1 MTPPSKSQDD
11 TSPNVTDKPQTLPS
25 MDMGVDPE
33 IILSSDVEATPRF
46 RKRELGI
53 IADRHWWPRSIR
65 EANVKEDLH
74 IVSWPQDWRAYST
87 LFACFLM
94 MFNSWGLVNAY
105 GTFLSYYKD
114 TLLTEQPDTLLNL
127 IGTTECFVVLLFSG
141 PVGRLLDAGY
151 YPWLTGSGF
160 LLLSVGMFSLSQAAA
175 EDIVLDATRHI
186 GNFGQVWVTQGLIT
200 GSGMGLMFVS
210 SSQSKLTSMIFF
222 HIVTDISQSLRLGSS
237 RESRWRSA

>member
-1 MTPPSKSQDD
+1 MPPSSRFQENA
-11 TSPNVTDKPQTLPS
+11 TPTITNTPQVLPS
-25 MDMGVDPE
+25 TDMRVDSE
-33 IILSSDVEATPRF
+33 TTLSSDVEAGSQL
-46 RKRELGI
+46 RKRELRI
-53 IADRHWWPRSIR
+53 LADKHWWPRSIR

-74 IVSWPQDWRAYST
+74 IVSWPKDWRAYST

-114 TLLTEQPDTLLNL
+114 TLLTEKPNTLLNL

-160 LLLSVGMFSLSQAAA
+160 LLLSVGMFSLSQTAT
-175 EDIVLDATRHI
+175 EEIGLYATRHI
-186 GNFGQVWVTQGLIT
+186 GSFGLVWVTQGLVT

-210 SSQSKLTSMIFF
+210 SSQSELFAILFIHS
-222 HIVTDISQSLRLGSS
+222 
-237 RESRWRSA
+237 

>member
-1 MTPPSKSQDD
+1 MTPPTRIQEGATPIIITGNRQ
-11 TSPNVTDKPQTLPS
+11 TSPS
-25 MDMGVDPE
+25 RDMRVNSE
-33 IILSSDVEATPRF
+33 TTLSSDVEVGPRF
-46 RKRELGI
+46 RPRELKI
-53 IADRHWWPRSIR
+53 IADKHWWPRSIR
-65 EANVKEDLH
+65 EASVKEDLH
-74 IVSWPQDWRAYST
+74 IVSWPKDWRAYST

-114 TLLTEQPDTLLNL
+114 TLLTEQPNTLLNL

-160 LLLSVGMFSLSQAAA
+160 LLLSVGMFSLSQTAT
-175 EDIVLDATRHI
+175 EEIGLHVTRHI
-186 GNFGQVWVTQGLIT
+186 GNYGRVWVTQGLIT

-210 SSQSKLTSMIFF
+210 SSQSKLISIVVPHF
-222 HIVTDISQSLRLGSS
+222 VTDSS
-237 RESRWRSA
+237 